1 MADPVE
7 IDMERKE
14 ELIMAKKLRACR
26 VTILP
31 KAPGKCFIP
40 EVVQPKPK
48 SKREPLQIS
57 MKQAAAKP
65 PPGAPSPAAIAAAT
79 NPVALRYW
87 NQCLANSSKGPLTVP
102 KDETSV
108 PLLSAPLPTQ
118 QDTTF
123 PPWVTPETPLKVE
136 KSEVGAKPNIVVPD
150 MTRRIARP
158 LSHPTAQPG
167 SISTRRGSANSAVL
181 DAVLSEE
188 GEKANPPFPR
198 FQKPWQLHN
207 QRQPTFAH
215 HIEERK
221 PKTMSPKNA
230 VTGAKTRSCQLQ
242 KKEHFSQHKDASDIE
257 LINPPSHHKAGNID
271 LAKKEKPENKSGTFM
286 GENVFSGSVKKEEK
300 SEFDRAQSLTKNS
313 QPSKETVFTSSESII
328 CEESE
333 RVERNGISGVIDR
346 EFSSEEGGA
355 GSVEDVGP
363 TIMRL
368 LEGIP
373 RSEHPAL
380 LGLLL
385 CALPTDSMLELLS
398 NLLSKEHLGAII
410 LKAMCEKSRRDLILR
425 FVNDDPV
432 LKDKIIQ
439 GEASHTLDVKRNG
452 EFSEDDGFGSERVD
466 SSEEKLVLS
475 DSSEGEEPDKEV
487 MMSNLKELATATSD
501 YGPGE
506 MKEEH
511 LYEETSI
518 PKDNLAKRN
527 SDPDL
532 NSQPIDS
539 GPGEIEQ
546 QETLKENLSQ
556 KEFHASN
563 EPEDSYSSE
572 TKVSEKKKE
581 QPAQAS

>member
-1 MADPVE
+1 MGEPVE

-40 EVVQPKPK
+40 DVVQPKPK
-48 SKREPLQIS
+48 SKRETMQIS

-150 MTRRIARP
+150 MTRRVARP

-188 GEKANPPFPR
+188 KANPPFPR

-207 QRQPTFAH
+207 QRQATFAH

-221 PKTMSPKNA
+221 PKTMSPKNI

-242 KKEHFSQHKDASDIE
+242 QSEHFSQHKDASDIE
-257 LINPPSHHKAGNID
+257 LINPPGHHRASNID
-271 LAKKEKPENKSGTFM
+271 LAKKEKPENKSGILM
-286 GENVFSGSVKKEEK
+286 GENVVSGSVKKEEK
-300 SEFDRAQSLTKNS
+300 SEFDQAQPLSKNS
-313 QPSKETVFTSSESII
+313 QPSKETVLTSTESII

-346 EFSSEEGGA
+346 EFSSKEGGA
-355 GSVEDVGP
+355 GSVEVSVWHCCCTSHLINKPCSGS
-363 TIMRL
+363 
-368 LEGIP
+368 G
-373 RSEHPAL
+373 SNHPASP
-380 LGLLL
+380 GRHSSKRTS
-385 CALPTDSMLELLS
+385 CALGSPSLCLAHRFNARAS
-398 NLLSKEHLGAII
+398 
-410 LKAMCEKSRRDLILR
+410 LKSAFKGGTFE
-425 FVNDDPV
+425 
-432 LKDKIIQ
+432 
-439 GEASHTLDVKRNG
+439 EAT
-452 EFSEDDGFGSERVD
+452 
-466 SSEEKLVLS
+466 
-475 DSSEGEEPDKEV
+475 
-487 MMSNLKELATATSD
+487 T
-501 YGPGE
+501 Y
-506 MKEEH
+506 
-511 LYEETSI
+511 
-518 PKDNLAKRN
+518 
-527 SDPDL
+527 
-532 NSQPIDS
+532 
-539 GPGEIEQ
+539 
-546 QETLKENLSQ
+546 
-556 KEFHASN
+556 
-563 EPEDSYSSE
+563 
-572 TKVSEKKKE
+572 
-581 QPAQAS
+581 